1 MEKDVIISIKGV
13 QRYENA
19 DPDTMELVTA
29 GRLEREGNSYTLS
42 YQESELTGLEGTL
55 TTFQIEPERVTL
67 MRVGELNS
75 QMVFEEGRRHMSMY
89 NTPYGAMTIGVNTR
103 HLLAELSD
111 RGGEIEIDYA
121 IEIDHGIAGRNVF
134 QINVKE
140 SDGAAGLR
148 FEVVNFD
155 SKRFAEGKTL
165 PETGLCP
172 VEDCNN
178 RVPAAACRRGQLTTP
193 WQGGIRSKSM

>member
-1 MEKDVIISIKGV
+1 MKMEKEVIISIKGT
-13 QRYENA
+13 QRFEGNQ
-19 DPDTMELVTA
+19 PDTIELVTE
-29 GRLEREGNSYTLS
+29 GRLEREGDHYTLS

-67 MRVGELNS
+67 MRVGEVNS

-103 HLLAELSD
+103 HLLAELDD

-121 IEIDHGIAGRNVF
+121 IEIDHSVAGRNTF

-140 SDGAAGLR
+140 AEGTAGL
-148 FEVVNFD
+148 
-155 SKRFAEGKTL
+155 
-165 PETGLCP
+165 
-172 VEDCNN
+172 
-178 RVPAAACRRGQLTTP
+178 Q
-193 WQGGIRSKSM
+193 I